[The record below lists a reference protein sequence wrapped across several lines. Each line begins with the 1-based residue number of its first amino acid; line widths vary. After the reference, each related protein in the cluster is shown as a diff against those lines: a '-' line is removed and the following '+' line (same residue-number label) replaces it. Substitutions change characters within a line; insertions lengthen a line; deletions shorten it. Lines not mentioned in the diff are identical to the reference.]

1 MKSKKKKERKKDK
14 LIDEIDE
21 IVARLNLL
29 DSDEEATKA
38 SSSKGKKSGSDSKVV
53 SNRKQSKDSINSAG
67 SSVSGGGKTTN
78 TKQTISANNKH
89 DRSRAA
95 NDQQHQSSQTKV
107 LQQPTQGA
115 KRLPSPEPTS
125 NKKTESIELRR
136 PSKPPVATKA
146 STSKERSKESSARTA
161 TTTVVP
167 ASTTSTALAET
178 KVRKKV
184 KKTFIDPEFD
194 NNAFRLLNQD
204 ESESEVEEVD
214 EELPLEETV
223 VQKASIVETST
234 VAPALKDTAKTTI
247 PSNQFEEETADITT
261 GKEPKKKPKESTP
274 ALLVNEKSK
283 QDRKKD
289 SNQQESTASGQQQ
302 HVHVADAKVVE
313 SQGSTDTSRPKK
325 LTPAQSMVEKIS
337 ALLDSPGLSHRQRK
351 QMIRQ
356 LEQAQATIQSQLLLN
371 SAKAAKAKTP
381 QASQAPAAAITATKQ
396 SDKSSNSKT
405 SSGGTVKASKDLT
418 TSGNVLQKSKQQQ
431 QVPPPPSTNPQ
442 LAPSASACSNNNL
455 MDQLSR
461 GVRVEGLN
469 LPPGITLT
477 RVDPCQA
484 GAIKAKR
491 DSIRCEPLKPVA
503 PDPVTMMPGPF
514 LGNPLSQGMFVVNP
528 MAAASTGPAIV
539 SSNQHNPIAVADT
552 SHLSTAGNRLLPAND
567 SDSNS
572 NDRKKR
578 GKRRNKNKNK
588 DLEKLA
594 SAPSGGLGS
603 TTVSGGGMMTTRKPD
618 GSNIIT
624 LRNPMFQGLPG
635 GPMGVPVAGR
645 SADPLMPDVQG
656 ARTTLGYDQQATIF
670 KNDNG
675 MFTIR
680 NPALH
685 HALSGGAPP
694 ESSGFRPFNAAFLVE
709 NGIVPATNTAPY
721 SQTSAAAAPL
731 VTVSSGGP
739 MSNSGNVPGYLQH
752 RFPPSTLPGDG
763 LMDAAGSEPRKC
775 KSVIGSEMK
784 NAQKHKQQQQHNLH
798 HQGAAPSSVSGNWS
812 PMNGSVGPT
821 SNDLY
826 MPSPPSASSMGSE
839 IGGHHLQR
847 AYPSFDDYNR
857 RSHDP
862 LNIVASTANN
872 VGNYRGIPQTSTSG
886 LYQHS
891 SGGGVPSASVSAI
904 GSERSH
910 GLFGSDT
917 TGVNSIP
924 HCCDDDAP
932 SPFYN
937 SGGIGSMNRYDDL
950 SFLQSLQPGQRLN
963 SEVTIHTINESKL
976 LRQQS
981 LNLNNDIQITRI
993 PPPNNGDNRTSGMS
1007 TSSAAASSMSL
1018 QQLMQLK
1025 QHEQQQLH
1033 LANLSPNTS
1042 HSIGSGNGAVSR
1054 APTVTHNEFI
1064 SNRPPMIGSPV
1075 SVAASSDSH
1084 SSLHDMNAKRF
1095 LHEYQLGQLQ
1105 QQMHDLQIQASPSKQ
1120 QRSQIQQPLS
1130 GDFGD
1135 NMFTPNHMLGMPDLD
1150 TDDIGSFKPFNYYFD
1165 QANGTGKR
1173 TELVGKSPPS
1183 SGSSCSTGKAQLG
1196 EGGKLDSA
1204 ICANESIF
1212 KLMESGNPGG
1222 ESITDEHERPQQPP
1236 IGTPSSKHVQ
1246 QQRLHQNGTPVS
1258 CSASATL
1265 VYPATAD
1272 SPASSVSVFDGIS
1285 SSLSSQT
1292 HSLDDLYTGLLVASP
1307 TTSAA
1312 VGGVSVAASVSMHHK
1327 PCVLPL
1333 QPQSNS
1339 DPIVC
1344 GPASVTASSNGPSET
1359 VSLYGDES
1367 LEGEPVE
1374 GSNQ

>member
-29 DSDEEATKA
+29 DSDEEASKA
-38 SSSKGKKSGSDSKVV
+38 SSGKGKKSGSDSKVV

-67 SSVSGGGKTTN
+67 SNVSGGGKVTN
-78 TKQTISANNKH
+78 TKQSANSKN
-89 DRSRAA
+89 DRSRTA
-95 NDQQHQSSQTKV
+95 NDQHHQSSQTKV
-107 LQQPTQGA
+107 HPQPTQGA
-115 KRLPSPEPTS
+115 KRLPSLEPAS
-125 NKKTESIELRR
+125 KKKMESIEPTRT
-136 PSKPPVATKA
+136 SKPPVAIKA
-146 STSKERSKESSARTA
+146 STSKERSKESSTRAA
-161 TTTVVP
+161 TTMVVP
-167 ASTTSTALAET
+167 TSSTKTVLTET

-223 VQKASIVETST
+223 VPKASIAEASN
-234 VAPALKDTAKTTI
+234 VAPALNDTTKTMVLT
-247 PSNQFEEETADITT
+247 NQLEEETADITT
-261 GKEPKKKPKESTP
+261 GKEPKKKAKESST
-274 ALLVNEKSK
+274 ALAGNEKSK
-283 QDRKKD
+283 QNRKKD

-302 HVHVADAKVVE
+302 HVLVADTKGVE
-313 SQGSTDTSRPKK
+313 LQGSTNASRPKK

-337 ALLDSPGLSHRQRK
+337 ALLESPALSHRQRK

-371 SAKAAKAKTP
+371 SAKAAKAKAP
-381 QASQAPAAAITATKQ
+381 QASQATAAATKQ
-396 SDKSSNSKT
+396 TDKSSNSKS
-405 SSGGTVKASKDLT
+405 SSGGTIKTSKELT
-418 TSGNVLQKSKQQQ
+418 TSGNALQKTKQ
-431 QVPPPPSTNPQ
+431 QVPPPSINPQ
-442 LAPSASACSNNNL
+442 LAPTAGVCPNNNL

-528 MAAASTGPAIV
+528 MAAASAGPAIV
-539 SSNQHNPIAVADT
+539 NTNQHHPTPVPDT
-552 SHLSTAGNRLLPAND
+552 SHLGSAGNRLLPGSE
-567 SDSNS
+567 SDPNS
-572 NDRKKR
+572 NDKKKR
-578 GKRRNKNKNK
+578 GKRRNKNKSK
-588 DLEKLA
+588 DLEKMT
-594 SAPSGGLGS
+594 SVPSGGLSS
-603 TTVSGGGMMTTRKPD
+603 TAVSGGGMMATRKPD

-685 HALSGGAPP
+685 HALSGGVPP

-709 NGIVPATNTAPY
+709 NGIVPATNAAPY
-721 SQTSAAAAPL
+721 SQTAAAAAPL

-739 MSNSGNVPGYLQH
+739 MTNSGNVPGYLQH
-752 RFPPSTLPGDG
+752 RFPPPTLPGDG
-763 LMDAAGSEPRKC
+763 LMDATGNEPRKC

-784 NAQKHKQQQQHNLH
+784 NAQKHKQQQQHILH
-798 HQGAAPSSVSGNWS
+798 HQGAPPSSVSGNWQ
-812 PMNGSVGPT
+812 PMNGSVPT
-821 SNDLY
+821 SNNLY
-826 MPSPPSASSMGSE
+826 MPSPPNASSMGSE
-839 IGGHHLQR
+839 ITGHHRQR
-847 AYPSFDDYNR
+847 PYANFDDYNL
-857 RSHDP
+857 RSHDQI
-862 LNIVASTANN
+862 NTVASTANN
-872 VGNYRGIPQTSTSG
+872 VGNYRGMVQASTSG
-886 LYQHS
+886 LYQHT

-910 GLFGSDT
+910 GLFGSET
-917 TGVNSIP
+917 TGLNSIP

-993 PPPNNGDNRTSGMS
+993 PPPNNGGNRASGMS
-1007 TSSAAASSMSL
+1007 TSSAAGSSMSL

-1025 QHEQQQLH
+1025 QHDQQQLH
-1033 LANLSPNTS
+1033 LANLSPNAS

-1064 SNRPPMIGSPV
+1064 NNRPSMIGSPV
-1075 SVAASSDSH
+1075 SVAASSESRP
-1084 SSLHDMNAKRF
+1084 SLHDMNPKRY

-1120 QRSQIQQPLS
+1120 QRSQVQQPLS

-1135 NMFTPNHMLGMPDLD
+1135 NMFASNHMLGMPDLD
-1150 TDDIGSFKPFNYYFD
+1150 TEDIGSFKPFNYYFD

-1173 TELVGKSPPS
+1173 VELVDKSPPS
-1183 SGSSCSTGKAQLG
+1183 SGSSCSTGKPQLS
-1196 EGGKLDSA
+1196 ECAKLDSA
-1204 ICANESIF
+1204 TCAPESIF
-1212 KLMESGNPGG
+1212 RLMESGNPGG

-1312 VGGVSVAASVSMHHK
+1312 VGGVGAAACVSMQSK

-1344 GPASVTASSNGPSET
+1344 GSASVTASSNGPSET

>member
-29 DSDEEATKA
+29 DSDEEEATKA
-38 SSSKGKKSGSDSKVV
+38 STGKGKKSGSDSKVV

-67 SSVSGGGKTTN
+67 SSGNGGGKVTN
-78 TKQTISANNKH
+78 TKQSANNKN
-89 DRSRAA
+89 DRSRTA

-107 LQQPTQGA
+107 LQQPAQGA
-115 KRLPSPEPTS
+115 KRPPLSEPAS
-125 NKKTESIELRR
+125 KKKTESIEATR
-136 PSKPPVATKA
+136 PSKPALA
-146 STSKERSKESSARTA
+146 SKERSKESSARVA
-161 TTTVVP
+161 TTMVVP
-167 ASTTSTALAET
+167 ASITTTVLAET
-178 KVRKKV
+178 KMRKKV

-214 EELPLEETV
+214 GEQSLQEETA
-223 VQKASIVETST
+223 VQKASIVDASN
-234 VAPALKDTAKTTI
+234 VSAVLKDSTKTTVPI
-247 PSNQFEEETADITT
+247 NQLEEKTAAST
-261 GKEPKKKPKESTP
+261 GKDTKKKAKESTP
-274 ALLVNEKSK
+274 TLAVNEKSK
-283 QDRKKD
+283 QTRKKEI
-289 SNQQESTASGQQQ
+289 NQQESTASGQQQ
-302 HVHVADAKVVE
+302 HVQVADAKVVE
-313 SQGSTDTSRPKK
+313 SQGSADMSRPKK

-371 SAKAAKAKTP
+371 SAKAVKAKTP
-381 QASQAPAAAITATKQ
+381 QASQATAAATKQ
-396 SDKSSNSKT
+396 TDKLSSSK
-405 SSGGTVKASKDLT
+405 SGTASTVKASKDLVAC
-418 TSGNVLQKSKQQQ
+418 NPLQKSKQQ
-431 QVPPPPSTNPQ
+431 VPPPASISSQ
-442 LAPSASACSNNNL
+442 VAPTASVCTNNNL

-491 DSIRCEPLKPVA
+491 DSIRCEPLKTVA

-514 LGNPLSQGMFVVNP
+514 VGNPLSQGMFVVNP
-528 MAAASTGPAIV
+528 MAAASAGPAII
-539 SSNQHNPIAVADT
+539 STNQHHPMTVPSDT
-552 SHLSTAGNRLLPAND
+552 SHLGNAGNRPLLVSESDANG
-567 SDSNS
+567 

-578 GKRRNKNKNK
+578 GKRRNRNKNK
-588 DLEKLA
+588 DLEKM
-594 SAPSGGLGS
+594 PSVPSVGLGNS
-603 TTVSGGGMMTTRKPD
+603 AVSGGGMMATRKPD

-685 HALSGGAPP
+685 HALSGGVPP

-709 NGIVPATNTAPY
+709 NGIVPATNAAPY
-721 SQTSAAAAPL
+721 SQTSTAAPL

-739 MSNSGNVPGYLQH
+739 MTNSGNVPGYLQQ
-752 RFPPSTLPGDG
+752 RYPPPTLPGIGTGDG
-763 LMDAAGSEPRKC
+763 LMDATGSEPRKC

-798 HQGAAPSSVSGNWS
+798 HQGAISSSVSGNWQH
-812 PMNGSVGPT
+812 MNGS

-826 MPSPPSASSMGSE
+826 IPCSPSASSMGSE
-839 IGGHHLQR
+839 ISGHHRQPP
-847 AYPSFDDYNR
+847 YPQFDDYNL
-857 RSHDP
+857 RSQEQINT
-862 LNIVASTANN
+862 LASTANN
-872 VGNYRGIPQTSTSG
+872 VNNYRGMGQAASSG
-886 LYQHS
+886 LYQHTP
-891 SGGGVPSASVSAI
+891 GGGVPSASVSAI

-910 GLFGSDT
+910 SLFGSET

-937 SGGIGSMNRYDDL
+937 SGGIASMNRYDDL

-993 PPPNNGDNRTSGMS
+993 PPPNNGGNRSSGMS
-1007 TSSAAASSMSL
+1007 TASAAGSSMSL

-1033 LANLSPNTS
+1033 LANLSPNAAN
-1042 HSIGSGNGAVSR
+1042 SIGPGNGAVPR
-1054 APTVTHNEFI
+1054 GPTVAHNDFI
-1064 SNRPPMIGSPV
+1064 NNRSSIIGSPV
-1075 SVAASSDSH
+1075 SVAASSESH
-1084 SSLHDMNAKRF
+1084 SSVHDMNAKRF
-1095 LHEYQLGQLQ
+1095 LNEYQLGQLQ

-1120 QRSQIQQPLS
+1120 QRPQIQQPLS

-1135 NMFTPNHMLGMPDLD
+1135 NIFTSNHMLGMPDLD
-1150 TDDIGSFKPFNYYFD
+1150 TDDIGSFKHFNYYFD
-1165 QANGTGKR
+1165 QANGASKR
-1173 TELVGKSPPS
+1173 PELVGKSPSS
-1183 SGSSCSTGKAQLG
+1183 SGSSCSTSKAQLG

-1204 ICANESIF
+1204 TCATESIF
-1212 KLMESGNPGG
+1212 RLMDSGNPGG
-1222 ESITDEHERPQQPP
+1222 ECITDEHERPQQPP

-1258 CSASATL
+1258 CSASASL

-1292 HSLDDLYTGLLVASP
+1292 HSLDDLYTGLLAASP
-1307 TTSAA
+1307 TASTA
-1312 VGGVSVAASVSMHHK
+1312 VGGVSVAGCVSMHQK
-1327 PCVLPL
+1327 PCVVAL

-1339 DPIVC
+1339 DPILC
-1344 GPASVTASSNGPSET
+1344 GSTSVTASSNGPSET

-1367 LEGEPVE
+1367 VEGEPVE